1 MQENTEIQN
10 PSKRLFTEIYRPQT
24 IDDCVILPRIKSIV
38 EKPLNSNLL
47 FVGIQ
52 GSGKTT
58 LTRILCKGRDTLTL
72 NGSLDNG
79 IDTVREQ
86 IQNYAST
93 ASLFDEPGEKK
104 FKIIVLEECDGL
116 SQQAWAS
123 LRNLIEKYESN
134 VRFIASANYPEK
146 IPSPILSRFT
156 VIQMQPMNK
165 EEEVWLLRAYIT
177 RVKEM
182 LDKFGIGY
190 TKETIVAF
198 TKKWFPDMRSIVKLI
213 QQLVDRG
220 DKEITYDVAVG
231 GVDAAPLFN
240 IILGNPD
247 PINNYTTLQKE
258 WANRPDDAM
267 LEIGRNFPPY
277 LIETR
282 SDLAHKLPTCVIS
295 IAEHQAMLPQAI
307 DKFVVL
313 LSLVYKLQIILH
325 T

>member
-1 MQENTEIQN
+1 MEDIQN
-10 PSKRLFTEIYRPQT
+10 PSKHLFTEIYRPQT
-24 IDDCVILPRIKSIV
+24 IDECVILPRIKNIV
-38 EKPLNSNLL
+38 DKPLNNNLL

-58 LTRILCKGRDTLTL
+58 LTRILCKGRDTLTI

-86 IQNYAST
+86 IQNFAST
-93 ASLFDEPGEKK
+93 ASLFQSPGSNE

-116 SQQAWAS
+116 STQAWAS
-123 LRNLIEKYESN
+123 LRNLIEKYEKN

-156 VIQMQPMNK
+156 VIQMQPLNK
-165 EEEVWLLRAYIT
+165 EEEIWLLKAYIA

-182 LDKFGIGY
+182 LDKHGISY
-190 TKETIVAF
+190 TKDTIIKF

-220 DKEITYDVAVG
+220 DKEITYDIAVA
-231 GVDAAPLFN
+231 GVDASPLFN
-240 IILGNPD
+240 LIVSPID
-247 PINNYTTLQKE
+247 PIGNYQTLYKE
-258 WANRPDDAM
+258 WVNRPDDAM
-267 LEIGRNFPPY
+267 LELGRNFPSF

-282 SDLAHKLPTCVIS
+282 PDLASKIPTCVIAT
-295 IAEHQAMLPQAI
+295 AEHQAMLPGAI

-313 LSLVYKLQIILH
+313 LSLVYKLQLILNS
-325 T
+325 

>member
-1 MQENTEIQN
+1 MEEIQN
-10 PSKRLFTEIYRPQT
+10 PAKHLFTEIYRPQT
-24 IDDCVILPRIKSIV
+24 IDECVILPRIKNIV
-38 EKPLNSNLL
+38 DKPLNNNLL

-93 ASLFDEPGEKK
+93 ASLFQDPTKQD

-116 SQQAWAS
+116 SQNAWAS
-123 LRNLIEKYESN
+123 LRNLIEKYENN

-146 IPSPILSRFT
+146 IPDPILSRFT
-156 VIQMQPMNK
+156 VINMQPMNK
-165 EEEVWLLRAYIT
+165 EEEIWLLKAYIT

-182 LDKFGIGY
+182 LDKHGIGY

-220 DKEITYDVAVG
+220 DKEITYDIAVG

-240 IILGNPD
+240 IILSTPD
-247 PINNYTTLQKE
+247 PAANYVALQKE
-258 WANRPDDAM
+258 WVNRPDDAM
-267 LEIGRNFPPY
+267 LEIGKNFPGY
-277 LIETR
+277 LLQTKPE
-282 SDLAHKLPTCVIS
+282 LALKLPTIVIAT
-295 IAEHQAMLPQAI
+295 AEHQAMLPNAI

-313 LSLVYKLQIILH
+313 LSLVYKLQIIINS
-325 T
+325 

>member
-1 MQENTEIQN
+1 MEQEIQN
-10 PSKRLFTEIYRPQT
+10 PAKRLFTEIYRPQT
-24 IDDCVILPRIKSIV
+24 IDECVILPRIKSIV

-58 LTRILCKGRDTLTL
+58 LTRILCKGHDTLTL

-93 ASLFDEPGEKK
+93 ASLFDSPGEKK

-116 SQQAWAS
+116 SQAAWAS

-165 EEEVWLLRAYIT
+165 EEEVWLLRAYVT

-182 LDKFGIGY
+182 LDKFSIGY
-190 TKETIVAF
+190 TKETILAF

-220 DKEITYDVAVG
+220 DKEITYDIAVG
-231 GVDAAPLFN
+231 GVDAAPLFKL
-240 IILGNPD
+240 IVDGTD
-247 PINNYTTLQKE
+247 PIANYQTLQKE

-267 LEIGRNFPPY
+267 LELGKNFMPF
-277 LIETR
+277 LMETR
-282 SDLAHKLPTCVIS
+282 SDLAVKIPTCVIT

-325 T
+325 S